1 MLYSIFKDNQ
11 EQKEAVDDLYKCVN
25 NIHSH
30 WISGPD
36 KAIFKKMIEELSQK
50 IEIIGQDL
58 TDKEI
63 ANLTKK
69 IKSKRVSSLE

>member
-1 MLYSIFKDNQ
+1 
-11 EQKEAVDDLYKCVN
+11 
-25 NIHSH
+25 
-30 WISGPD
+30 
-36 KAIFKKMIEELSQK
+36 MIEELSQK

-69 IKSKRVSSLE
+69 NKK